1 MAEMKVNYIEKI
13 EQCIAYIE
21 NNLTNKVSID
31 DVLERTYYSYPH
43 FYRIFVDVVGES
55 ITS

>member
-1 MAEMKVNYIEKI
+1 MKVNYIEKI